1 MEYEKRRKEIE
12 EAKKQKRKN
21 SDGTTKKQQKSK
33 KAKAAA
39 AAAAQPVGGFPGPMD
54 QPMGVFDPQN
64 IMDTPPG
71 QLFEGQPPMLMS
83 PEKEKKKQR
92 KTKSKKEKAAAEGQG
107 QENAAHDNL
116 FETLSLQLKQMPPVP
131 LIEPFVGHT
140 YAICSL
146 AGSSPFTNC
155 KSLE

>member
-1 MEYEKRRKEIE
+1 MEYEKRRKEME

-21 SDGTTKKQQKSK
+21 GDGTTKKRK
-33 KAKAAA
+33 KKKEE
-39 AAAAQPVGGFPGPMD
+39 AAAQQMGGFPGPMD

-64 IMDTPPG
+64 IMDAPSG
-71 QLFEGQPPMLMS
+71 QLLEGQQPVLMS

-92 KTKSKKEKAAAEGQG
+92 IRKSKKEKAVAEGQV
-107 QENAAHDNL
+107 QEAATHDNL

-131 LIEPFVGHT
+131 LMEPFVGHT
-140 YAICSL
+140 YSICSL

-155 KSLE
+155 K